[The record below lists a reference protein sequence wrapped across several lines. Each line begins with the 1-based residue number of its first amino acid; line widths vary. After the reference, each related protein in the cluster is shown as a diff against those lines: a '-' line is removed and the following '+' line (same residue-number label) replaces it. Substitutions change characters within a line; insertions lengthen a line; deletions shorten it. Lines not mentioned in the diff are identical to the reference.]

1 MRPFHR
7 HRKHAMGVPRGM
19 LRPITLIL
27 LKEKPMSG
35 SEIAEEIEYYAEWKP
50 SPGSIYP
57 LLSSLQEDGLIEP
70 NEEGDPSLKRFS
82 LTAKGTEEL
91 ELHRSHD
98 KEIRT
103 RSMNMRK
110 VYWRLFRHMPE
121 EVYESFVGLID
132 RIEES
137 YDSIDDL
144 EQFKA
149 ILDKTLSEIEKLDKK
164 QDE

>member
-1 MRPFHR
+1 
-7 HRKHAMGVPRGM
+7 M
-19 LRPITLIL
+19 LRPLTLIL

-57 LLSSLQEDGLIEP
+57 LLSSLQEDGLIKP
-70 NEEGDPSLKRFS
+70 NDDSDPSLKRFS
-82 LTAKGTEEL
+82 LTAKGVEEL

-98 KEIRT
+98 REIKN
-103 RSMNMRK
+103 RSKNMRK
-110 VYWRLFRHMPE
+110 IYWRLFRRMPE
-121 EVYESFVGLID
+121 DVYESFVRLMD

-144 EQFKA
+144 QQFKE
-149 ILDKTLSEIEKLDKK
+149 ILDTTLLEIEKLDRK